1 MMKKALVVDDH
12 PLVRRGVKALL
23 ENTFPFL
30 SVTEASGTHHVLKE
44 VCMAPWAFVILDIN
58 LPGQNGIDVVR
69 KAKRCCPNTPIIVF
83 SMFPES
89 HYAAS
94 ALRAGAFEYLSKD
107 RPPLDLLAAVN
118 TALQGQLITRPSKT
132 RMGPALSERELE
144 VLHFLVKGNSRK
156 DISLRLGISGKTVST
171 HRANIMHKLNLQ
183 NLSEL
188 IRYAFEEGLIG

>member
-30 SVTEASGTHHVLKE
+30 SVTESTGTDHVLEE
-44 VCMAPWAFVILDIN
+44 VCRAPWAFVILDIN
-58 LPGQNGIDVVR
+58 LPGKNGIDVVR

-89 HYAAS
+89 HYATS
-94 ALRAGAFEYLSKD
+94 ALRAGALEYLSKD

-118 TALQGQLITRPSKT
+118 TALQGQLIKKPRKT
-132 RMGPALSERELE
+132 RVGPALSERELE
-144 VLHFLVKGNSRK
+144 VLNFLVKGMSRK
-156 DISLRLGISGKTVST
+156 EISIRLGISGKTVST